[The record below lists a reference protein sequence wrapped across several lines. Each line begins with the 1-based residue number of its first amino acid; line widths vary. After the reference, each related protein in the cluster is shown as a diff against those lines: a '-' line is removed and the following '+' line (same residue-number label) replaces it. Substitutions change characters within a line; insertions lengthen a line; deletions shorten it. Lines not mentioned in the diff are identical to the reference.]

1 MREKTLFKSEKS
13 ILDFGD
19 SYITRDCLEK
29 TGFVSLI
36 ETVLEINQKSLL
48 ALISYKLCYGS
59 AMMYAS
65 KWLEGNFANLQY
77 KDVNLSSQ
85 RISELFKYLGEESL
99 QRIFFKNIF

>member
-1 MREKTLFKSEKS
+1 MREKTLLKARKS

-36 ETVLEINQKSLL
+36 ETVFGDKSKSLL

-85 RISELFKYLGEESL
+85 RISELFKYLEKNLYKEFSS
-99 QRIFFKNIF
+99 KNIF